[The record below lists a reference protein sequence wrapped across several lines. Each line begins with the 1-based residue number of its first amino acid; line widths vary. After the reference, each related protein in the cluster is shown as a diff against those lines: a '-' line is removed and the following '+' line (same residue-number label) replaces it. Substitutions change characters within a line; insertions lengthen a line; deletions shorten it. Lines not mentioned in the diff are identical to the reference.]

1 VLLKSK
7 LKKIVFLLL
16 ITACS
21 NIDGE
26 DVLQEDVLQE
36 DFLTKEV
43 DYTVPYELKGSFN
56 LPAYNG
62 QCLYEEEEAIKELEE
77 LRQGVNLNFGIKI
90 IYQTGPPECK
100 GRVWG
105 SNLPQGAKI
114 DVDTSRVDLIVGKE
128 DLNNLSREKALPS
141 EYGRTVDL
149 GLVGATLFQDFNN
162 YGDYITDIDYLSE
175 IDSYLFVGHGKSII
189 YILDRKSKQL
199 SPLVDLSSYVGK
211 TENWE
216 TGLISIDLLKVEE
229 GKIYFLAAYTDKDIN
244 LSISIFDVDLNTG
257 GLDREKELFISP
269 QNGGEDTH
277 HCGNIER
284 VNETTWVFCVGDQ
297 DTLYALNENSLR
309 TDLYSGKLMMFSM
322 DKSFEVYPATTPTYS
337 PDIFTPTGGDI
348 RPKAV
353 LASPTINSSFEIEHI
368 LALGFR
374 NPWGFAV
381 DKDHI
386 FVTDVGHNKVEEVNL
401 IDLNSLEPKFFGW
414 PHKEGD
420 FFYARDK
427 EGEFWD
433 YEVFPIYQHSAEN
446 DRCAN
451 IGGAVHQAEST
462 SGWNGYFFF
471 LDQCTFEIFIVDKT
485 GETIFRA
492 KSESI
497 KSPPVVVKNDHLGN
511 ILISTYTGEILSLDL
526 KTLNLSP

>member
-1 VLLKSK
+1 MLLKSK

-26 DVLQEDVLQE
+26 DVLQED
-36 DFLTKEV
+36 FLTKEV
-43 DYTVPYELKGSFN
+43 DYTVPYELKGSFS

-77 LRQGVNLNFGIKI
+77 LRQGANLNFGIKI

-149 GLVGATLFQDFNN
+149 GMVGATLFQDFNN

-229 GKIYFLAAYTDKDIN
+229 GKIYFLAA
-244 LSISIFDVDLNTG
+244 L
-257 GLDREKELFISP
+257 
-269 QNGGEDTH
+269 
-277 HCGNIER
+277 
-284 VNETTWVFCVGDQ
+284 
-297 DTLYALNENSLR
+297 
-309 TDLYSGKLMMFSM
+309 
-322 DKSFEVYPATTPTYS
+322 
-337 PDIFTPTGGDI
+337 
-348 RPKAV
+348 
-353 LASPTINSSFEIEHI
+353 
-368 LALGFR
+368 
-374 NPWGFAV
+374 
-381 DKDHI
+381 
-386 FVTDVGHNKVEEVNL
+386 
-401 IDLNSLEPKFFGW
+401 
-414 PHKEGD
+414 
-420 FFYARDK
+420 
-427 EGEFWD
+427 
-433 YEVFPIYQHSAEN
+433 
-446 DRCAN
+446 
-451 IGGAVHQAEST
+451 
-462 SGWNGYFFF
+462 
-471 LDQCTFEIFIVDKT
+471 
-485 GETIFRA
+485 
-492 KSESI
+492 
-497 KSPPVVVKNDHLGN
+497 
-511 ILISTYTGEILSLDL
+511 
-526 KTLNLSP
+526 

>member
-1 VLLKSK
+1 MSVKEESGG
-7 LKKIVFLLL
+7 L
-16 ITACS
+16 I
-21 NIDGE
+21 
-26 DVLQEDVLQE
+26 
-36 DFLTKEV
+36 
-43 DYTVPYELKGSFN
+43 YHKG
-56 LPAYNG
+56 
-62 QCLYEEEEAIKELEE
+62 Q
-77 LRQGVNLNFGIKI
+77 
-90 IYQTGPPECK
+90 
-100 GRVWG
+100 
-105 SNLPQGAKI
+105 KI
-114 DVDTSRVDLIVGKE
+114 DIDTSRVDLIVGKE

-149 GLVGATLFQDFNN
+149 GMVGATLFQDFNN

-244 LSISIFDVDLNTG
+244 LSISIFDVDLTTG
-257 GLDREKELFISP
+257 ALDREKELFISP

-322 DKSFEVYPATTPTYS
+322 DKSFQVYPAATPTYS

-381 DKDHI
+381 NKDHI
-386 FVTDVGHNKVEEVNL
+386 FC
-401 IDLNSLEPKFFGW
+401 
-414 PHKEGD
+414 
-420 FFYARDK
+420 Y
-427 EGEFWD
+427 
-433 YEVFPIYQHSAEN
+433 
-446 DRCAN
+446 RCW
-451 IGGAVHQAEST
+451 S
-462 SGWNGYFFF
+462 
-471 LDQCTFEIFIVDKT
+471 
-485 GETIFRA
+485 
-492 KSESI
+492 
-497 KSPPVVVKNDHLGN
+497 
-511 ILISTYTGEILSLDL
+511 
-526 KTLNLSP
+526 

>member
-1 VLLKSK
+1 MKSK
-7 LKKIVFLLL
+7 LKKIVFSLL
-16 ITACS
+16 IAACS
-21 NIDGE
+21 STDGQ
-26 DVLQEDVLQE
+26 DMLQVDMLQVDMLQEDMLQE
-36 DFLTKEV
+36 DLLT
-43 DYTVPYELKGSFN
+43 TGSFN

-62 QCLYEEEEAIKELEE
+62 QCLYADEEAIKELEE
-77 LRQGVNLNFGIKI
+77 LRQGANLNFGIKI
-90 IYQTGPPECK
+90 IYQTGPLECI

-141 EYGRTVDL
+141 EYERTVDL
-149 GLVGATLFQDFNN
+149 GMVGATLFQDFNI

-244 LSISIFDVDLNTG
+244 LSISIFDVDLTTG

-322 DKSFEVYPATTPTYS
+322 DKSFEVYPAITPTYS
-337 PDIFTPTGGDI
+337 SEIFTPTGGDI

-353 LASPTINSSFEIEHI
+353 LASPTMNSSFEIEHI

-381 DKDHI
+381 NKDHI

-433 YEVFPIYQHSAEN
+433 YEVSPIYQHSAEN
-446 DRCAN
+446 NRCAN
-451 IGGAVHQAEST
+451 IGGAVHKAGST

-485 GETIFRA
+485 GENIFRA

-511 ILISTYTGEILSLDL
+511 ILISTYTGEIYYLSLES
-526 KTLNLSP
+526 LNLSP